1 MLIAESSKYYLKKI
15 RAKSKMYEYRVPEDL
30 HIDVENQSNDL
41 VLLCIAIIGDVSD
54 AIWQQSS
61 APIILTKE
69 LESELH
75 FAAKFF
81 DSYYQTNL
89 DYKYNDY
96 YILMGAVAYYFCNM
110 NGSAK
115 VLINTLSN
123 QFEFN
128 ASGLE
133 KIIRWLIDDS
143 YKLQIDEISE
153 KYRKYIVRIINYHNQ
168 FFNYEELEQ
177 VNFEEFKNYAYKIG
191 NSREILFSD
200 IILSVLKKKIFNSCI
215 KLMPLYTDLSEEKW
229 RNTFINNSKM
239 REMWPSQLLLG
250 EHDIFKGKSGVIQ
263 MPTSSG
269 KTTSVALAIQSSFLS
284 ERTDIVIVVA
294 PFRALC
300 REILFDLETF
310 FSFDESV
317 SVTEFSDIPENNE
330 INILSIDSSE
340 KKILVMTPEKLSY
353 ILKHNKEIIDYINM
367 IVFDEAHLFDDESRG
382 TDYELLLSTIKYYIK
397 TDAQK
402 LLVSAVI
409 SNASQLNEW
418 INEQQGVVVKNNT
431 IKTTEKTV
439 AFNTFH
445 SINKSSYSNLYFVD
459 PIKGLEEEFFVPRV
473 IQLQKLKKLGKE
485 RKIRYFPDLV
495 ENKQDVSIYYAIKLV
510 KNGTVAIFCSRKDT
524 VNKVLFRFVDLEERG
539 IPLTNFIEEA
549 DINETTKIA
558 RLIKEHLGENSLYF
572 AALKGIVGH
581 HSGVPNGVRIS
592 TEYALRNS
600 LLSCVVCTSTLAQGV
615 NLPLKYLIISNVYQS
630 REIIKVRD
638 FHNLLG
644 RTARA
649 GKQTEGTIILTEN
662 VYKSNKSSYKLD
674 KYKHLLNADNSEGCS
689 SNLLKIVRDIEL
701 SNNQL
706 IPSLYIKKYITSR
719 YLNLEEYFEIRK
731 KLIELKEKNKDLAE
745 EVIYKF
751 NDIEN
756 ILISLENF
764 ILNFLD
770 VEDNSAEIIKLTY
783 GYFLS
788 NDTEKQNLIEIYE
801 MIRNSIDDID
811 VEDKLTFSKSMLGI
825 MKMKELSKFVD
836 DNTFQINN
844 SNIDELIDLIADQ
857 ISKSKDCKMI
867 SKLNDDSA
875 VSPLLSLWL
884 SGATYIEIFNYALSR
899 KISVRWGTRYRVISL
914 DDIISLCDYDFGY
927 VSLSIIQS
935 LIEILNNR
943 DCSDETINKLNDIIS
958 RARYGLPN
966 QTSINVYELGFSDR
980 ILSQKISSRLE
991 RYDCSSKKKTKQAI
1005 KECKKEIES
1014 LLLEYPTYFLSRL
1027 RRM

>member
-1 MLIAESSKYYLKKI
+1 
-15 RAKSKMYEYRVPEDL
+15 
-30 HIDVENQSNDL
+30 
-41 VLLCIAIIGDVSD
+41 
-54 AIWQQSS
+54 
-61 APIILTKE
+61 
-69 LESELH
+69 
-75 FAAKFF
+75 
-81 DSYYQTNL
+81 
-89 DYKYNDY
+89 
-96 YILMGAVAYYFCNM
+96 
-110 NGSAK
+110 
-115 VLINTLSN
+115 
-123 QFEFN
+123 
-128 ASGLE
+128 
-133 KIIRWLIDDS
+133 
-143 YKLQIDEISE
+143 
-153 KYRKYIVRIINYHNQ
+153 
-168 FFNYEELEQ
+168 
-177 VNFEEFKNYAYKIG
+177 
-191 NSREILFSD
+191 
-200 IILSVLKKKIFNSCI
+200 
-215 KLMPLYTDLSEEKW
+215 
-229 RNTFINNSKM
+229 
-239 REMWPSQLLLG
+239 
-250 EHDIFKGKSGVIQ
+250 
-263 MPTSSG
+263 
-269 KTTSVALAIQSSFLS
+269 
-284 ERTDIVIVVA
+284 
-294 PFRALC
+294 
-300 REILFDLETF
+300 
-310 FSFDESV
+310 
-317 SVTEFSDIPENNE
+317 
-330 INILSIDSSE
+330 
-340 KKILVMTPEKLSY
+340 MTPEKLSY

-473 IQLQKLKKLGKE
+473 IQLQKLKRLGKE

-539 IPLTNFIEEA
+539 VPLTSFIEEA

-662 VYKSNKSSYKLD
+662 VYKSNQSSYKLD

-689 SNLLKIVRDIEL
+689 SNLLKILRDIEL
-701 SNNQL
+701 SNNQR

-731 KLIELKEKNKDLAE
+731 KLIEQKEKNKDLAE

-770 VEDNSAEIIKLTY
+770 VKDNSAEIIKLTY

-844 SNIDELIDLIADQ
+844 SDINELIDLIADQ

-899 KISVRWGTRYRVISL
+899 EISVRWGTRYRVISL

-980 ILSQKISSRLE
+980 ILSQKIASRLE
-991 RYDCSSKKKTKQAI
+991 RYDCSSNKKTKQAI

>member
-54 AIWQQSS
+54 AIWHQSS

-81 DSYYQTNL
+81 DSYYQTSL

-110 NGSAK
+110 NGSAR
-115 VLINTLSN
+115 VLVNTLSN

-133 KIIRWLIDDS
+133 KIIRWLIDDR

-168 FFNYEELEQ
+168 FFDYEELEQ

-191 NSREILFSD
+191 NSREILFAD

-239 REMWPSQLLLG
+239 REMWPSQILLG

-539 IPLTNFIEEA
+539 VPLTNFIEEA

-662 VYKSNKSSYKLD
+662 VYKSNQSSYKLD

-689 SNLLKIVRDIEL
+689 SNLLKILRDIEL
-701 SNNQL
+701 SNNQR

-731 KLIELKEKNKDLAE
+731 KLIEQKEKNKDLAE

-844 SNIDELIDLIADQ
+844 SDINELIDLIADQ

-899 KISVRWGTRYRVISL
+899 EISVRWGTRYRVVSL

-966 QTSINVYELGFSDR
+966 QTSINLYELGFSDR
-980 ILSQKISSRLE
+980 ILSQKIASRLE

-1005 KECKKEIES
+1005 KECKKTN
-1014 LLLEYPTYFLSRL
+1014 Y
-1027 RRM
+1027 